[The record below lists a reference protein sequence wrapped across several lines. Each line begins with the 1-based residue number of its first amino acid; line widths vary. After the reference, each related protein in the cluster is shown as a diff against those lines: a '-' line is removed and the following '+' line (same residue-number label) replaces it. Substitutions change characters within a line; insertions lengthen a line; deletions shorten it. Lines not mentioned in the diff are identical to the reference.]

1 MIYKV
6 DVREAGGSL
15 NHANQR
21 GGKLSVN
28 GSEPE
33 QSSLR

>member
-1 MIYKV
+1 MIDKV

-28 GSEPE
+28 GRKPE

>member
-1 MIYKV
+1 MIHKV

-28 GSEPE
+28 DRESE
-33 QSSLR
+33 QSSLW